1 MIHAPRGCNQ
11 PSNVLAALGAGL
23 DNGDHVEWFSD
34 YFEVVAHVVTGDL
47 AVYSLQIGRAHV

>member
-34 YFEVVAHVVTGDL
+34 YFEVVAHVVTDDL
-47 AVYSLQIGRAHV
+47 AVYSLRS